1 MRCTC
6 SPLPVSIHAL
16 LAECDSLSERPPAW
30 AWRFNPRTPCGVRH
44 ANREYVGLTKTF
56 QSTHSLRSA
65 TNRKAGACRV
75 QKVSIHALLA
85 ECDDVAIEGYGST
98 FVSIH
103 ALLAECDWPSRKPVE
118 VHEVSIHA
126 LLAECD
132 VPCVFF
138 SSSTSV
144 SIHALLAECDGIGNG
159 AGGLSPEFQSTHSL
173 RSATALEDLDMINV
187 WVSIHALLAECDAA
201 SSGRAASIRCFNP
214 RTPCGVRH
222 ADFVVER

>member
-144 SIHALLAECDGIGNG
+144 SIHALLAECDV
-159 AGGLSPEFQSTHSL
+159 SPFSEFSL
-173 RSATALEDLDMINV
+173 PTS
-187 WVSIHALLAECDAA
+187 
-201 SSGRAASIRCFNP
+201 FNP
-214 RTPCGVRH
+214 RTPCGVRPSQ
-222 ADFVVER
+222 R

>member
-144 SIHALLAECDGIGNG
+144 SIHALLAECD
-159 AGGLSPEFQSTHSL
+159 PRTK
-173 RSATALEDLDMINV
+173 SACLTL
-187 WVSIHALLAECDAA
+187 
-201 SSGRAASIRCFNP
+201 RCFNP
-214 RTPCGVRH
+214 RTPCGVRRSACPFTGFSFRFQSTHSLRSATQPARETARTREVSIH
-222 ADFVVER
+222 ALLAECDRWS